1 MNNLWDQNSLKNRQK
16 NFWNRIPKNN
26 NNNFVSYSSQ
36 MSLINN
42 GEDVKVYQRDEYN
55 DSSKNH
61 YLREDKSINN
71 NRLNKFIEEIFMS
84 QEVKDFFTTYSDFV
98 TKVTSEPSLDIEALK
113 KSMDEIESSS
123 DVKIPRL
130 LTAALGLGSESG
142 EFVEIVKKM
151 ILQGKPASEEN
162 IFHMKREL
170 GDIIWYWTTACASL
184 GLDPYEVIS
193 ENQKKLEARY
203 GEKFEVQRS
212 EVRKEG
218 DL

>member
-1 MNNLWDQNSLKNRQK
+1 
-16 NFWNRIPKNN
+16 
-26 NNNFVSYSSQ
+26 
-36 MSLINN
+36 
-42 GEDVKVYQRDEYN
+42 
-55 DSSKNH
+55 
-61 YLREDKSINN
+61 
-71 NRLNKFIEEIFMS
+71 MS
-84 QEVKDFFTTYSDFV
+84 QQVKDFFSTYSEFV
-98 TKVTSEPSLDIEALK
+98 EKVTSQPSLNTEALK
-113 KSMDEIESSS
+113 RSIDEIESSS
-123 DVKIPRL
+123 NIKIPRL

-151 ILQGKPASEEN
+151 IFQGKPPSEEN

-170 GDIIWYWTTACASL
+170 GDIMWYWTTACASL
-184 GLDPYEVIS
+184 GLDPYEVIR

>member
-1 MNNLWDQNSLKNRQK
+1 
-16 NFWNRIPKNN
+16 
-26 NNNFVSYSSQ
+26 
-36 MSLINN
+36 
-42 GEDVKVYQRDEYN
+42 
-55 DSSKNH
+55 
-61 YLREDKSINN
+61 
-71 NRLNKFIEEIFMS
+71 MS
-84 QEVKDFFTTYSDFV
+84 QQVKDFFSTYSEFV
-98 TKVTSEPSLDIEALK
+98 EKVTSQPSLNTEALK
-113 KSMDEIESSS
+113 RSIDEIESSS
-123 DVKIPRL
+123 NIKIPRL

-151 ILQGKPASEEN
+151 ILQGKPPSEEN

-170 GDIIWYWTTACASL
+170 GDIMWYWTTACASL

>member
-1 MNNLWDQNSLKNRQK
+1 
-16 NFWNRIPKNN
+16 
-26 NNNFVSYSSQ
+26 
-36 MSLINN
+36 
-42 GEDVKVYQRDEYN
+42 
-55 DSSKNH
+55 
-61 YLREDKSINN
+61 
-71 NRLNKFIEEIFMS
+71 MS
-84 QEVKDFFTTYSDFV
+84 QQVKDFFSTYSEFV
-98 TKVTSEPSLDIEALK
+98 EKVTSQPSLNTEALK
-113 KSMDEIESSS
+113 RSIDEIESSS
-123 DVKIPRL
+123 NIKIPRL